1 MNNKTSYQYLQEFC
15 QIKSRSSF
23 SRQENPITPRV
34 QYLIDELKKLELNYD
49 LDEFAPFENI
59 PNEKYVN
66 IYVKFQ
72 ASDVKTKETIVF
84 LAHHDIANPYSQNCQ
99 DNSASVC
106 NLLELCSV
114 IKNTEINKNVIVCF
128 TDGEEP
134 ASIHSGAGRIGRL
147 HQAKQSPFDN
157 VDFAINLELTGR
169 GKIIWMDY
177 LNAIQ
182 QYQEP
187 SLCIPYITEKIK
199 PEVEVYTPF
208 NDCYTLRYFGL
219 DSICIGCFVENDK
232 IQIKNREYPDTWKLC
247 HSPSDTIDKISE
259 EDMSYFVHQI
269 LTKLIP

>member
-1 MNNKTSYQYLQEFC
+1 MSNKTSYQYLQEFC

-34 QYLIDELKKLELNYD
+34 QYLIDELKKLELNYE
-49 LDEFAPFENI
+49 LDEFAPFVDNEK
-59 PNEKYVN
+59 EKYVN

-72 ASDVKTKETIVF
+72 ALDVTTKETILFV
-84 LAHHDIANPYSQNCQ
+84 AHHDIANPYSQNCQ

-114 IKNTEINKNVIVCF
+114 LKNKEINKNVMICF

-157 VDFAINLELTGR
+157 VEFAINLELTGR
-169 GKIIWMDY
+169 GRKIWMDSHM
-177 LNAIQ
+177 AIR
-182 QYQEP
+182 QYKEP
-187 SLCIPYITEKIK
+187 SLCIPYLNEKLTSLM
-199 PEVEVYTPF
+199 EVGTPF
-208 NDCYTLRYFGL
+208 NDCYSLRYFSL
-219 DSICIGCFVENDK
+219 DSICIGCFTEEDE
-232 IQIKNREYPDTWKLC
+232 REYQNKHYPSTWKLC
-247 HSPSDTIDKISE
+247 HSIEDTIDKISE
-259 EDMSYFVHQI
+259 EDMSYFVHEV